1 MGVPVVRTV
10 NFTTSSSQPEFS
22 AYSRSASGLSS
33 IDTLHSDPDLLVKTY
48 FRASPEERAKLRK
61 LVAYRPQSW
70 LSFKAILEQAYLSS
84 HKDAYDG
91 AVDLIA
97 ECASSHPFK
106 EISDYLMTM
115 SSLARHHNDVPNL
128 LHSEHSWEVLIQGI
142 ACAYHLTSQTRLQ
155 LLRQIA
161 SSLFQIMNRRGI
173 KAVLLDALAN
183 IADASDISI
192 ESDRW
197 IRTYIQFVQ
206 EHDRDEY
213 VRTYAKNIL
222 ADLA

>member
-1 MGVPVVRTV
+1 MVGTV
-10 NFTTSSSQPEFS
+10 NFTNRSSQTNFSADNKSSVGSSSVD
-22 AYSRSASGLSS
+22 A
-33 IDTLHSDPDLLVKTY
+33 LHSDPDLLVKAY

-61 LVAYRPQSW
+61 LAAYRPQSG
-70 LSFKAILEQAYLSS
+70 LSFKAILEQAYLPA

-97 ECASSHPFK
+97 ECASSRPFK
-106 EISDYLMTM
+106 EIADYLITM
-115 SSLARHHNDVPNL
+115 SSLASHHNDLPNL

-142 ACAYHLTSQTRLQ
+142 GCAYKLTSQTRLQ

-161 SSLFQIMNRRGI
+161 SSLFQIMHRRGI

-197 IRTYIQFVQ
+197 IRTYIQFIQ
-206 EHDRDEY
+206 AHDPDEY
-213 VRTYAKNIL
+213 IRTYARNVL